1 MNWKGRKMFS
11 SAVDMQS
18 GGSVPYPS
26 YQMGGAIPAPLF
38 EEGDDE
44 INMALNTMASMTSPS
59 VKDINQ
65 MKTEPMGAMGAMGE
79 MPKDQGP
86 MDFNTDLM
94 ELKNEYKNEI
104 FSFIKKPGAVEEL
117 GSYLKTMQLSY
128 QNDLTD
134 IMKRH
139 GVKEYSPEQEL
150 FTPEFMEEVKM
161 AFAVPE
167 MQDGGVAM
175 PTTQEQLDEIFSA
188 FPGKYSLQ
196 EFNMLP
202 EDARQMLIVRALI
215 EKGTKA
221 QAPTVPQAPYS
232 AEEVKTR
239 LGEIIEERK
248 RLARESVAMP
258 QTKQGGILGFASQV
272 NALRAGQAAAESE
285 ALLDEA
291 NLLQALGAGSRT
303 GVGSDVDMP
312 ADLINRLTKMD
323 DPSKNDE
330 AILRLAQSQAKQVEE
345 SVPLL
350 GHVYFKQMSPQGF
363 FRMFPHYAG
372 TKEINGVTYTID
384 EWIEKVFEDSN
395 IDLNDNETRDLVAAA
410 ALGSWVSGKKTAGPT
425 IDGDDPFNI
434 N

>member
-65 MKTEPMGAMGAMGE
+65 MKTEPMGAMGE

-150 FTPEFMEEVKM
+150 FTPEFMEEVNY
-161 AFAVPE
+161 V
-167 MQDGGVAM
+167 
-175 PTTQEQLDEIFSA
+175 
-188 FPGKYSLQ
+188 
-196 EFNMLP
+196 
-202 EDARQMLIVRALI
+202 
-215 EKGTKA
+215 
-221 QAPTVPQAPYS
+221 
-232 AEEVKTR
+232 
-239 LGEIIEERK
+239 
-248 RLARESVAMP
+248 
-258 QTKQGGILGFASQV
+258 
-272 NALRAGQAAAESE
+272 
-285 ALLDEA
+285 
-291 NLLQALGAGSRT
+291 
-303 GVGSDVDMP
+303 
-312 ADLINRLTKMD
+312 
-323 DPSKNDE
+323 
-330 AILRLAQSQAKQVEE
+330 
-345 SVPLL
+345 
-350 GHVYFKQMSPQGF
+350 
-363 FRMFPHYAG
+363 
-372 TKEINGVTYTID
+372 EINY
-384 EWIEKVFEDSN
+384 E
-395 IDLNDNETRDLVAAA
+395 
-410 ALGSWVSGKKTAGPT
+410 
-425 IDGDDPFNI
+425 
-434 N
+434 

>member
-26 YQMGGAIPAPLF
+26 YLTGDLVMPAPLF

-65 MKTEPMGAMGAMGE
+65 MKTEPMGAMGE

-94 ELKNEYKNEI
+94 ELKKEYKNEI

-175 PTTQEQLDEIFSA
+175 PTTQEQLDRIFSA
-188 FPGKYSLQ
+188 FPGTYTL
-196 EFNMLP
+196 EDFNMLP
-202 EDARQMLIVRALI
+202 KQTQEMLITRALI

-221 QAPTVPQAPYS
+221 STPSVTTEPFYSPQ
-232 AEEVKTR
+232 EVKTR
-239 LGEIIEERK
+239 LNEIINSRIE
-248 RLARESVAMP
+248 LAKQSGVMP

-272 NALRAGQAAAESE
+272 NALRADQADKISSAMR
-285 ALLDEA
+285 DEA
-291 NLLQALGAGSRT
+291 DLLKALATGSKANLGKDT
-303 GVGSDVDMP
+303 VMP
-312 ADLINRLTKMD
+312 SDLITKMVEGD
-323 DPSKNDE
+323 DPGKNDE
-330 AILRLAQSQAKQVEE
+330 AILKLAQTQAKQVEE

-384 EWIEKVFEDSN
+384 EWIEKAVEDSKV
-395 IDLNDNETRDLVAAA
+395 DLNDNETRDLVAAV
-410 ALGSWVSGKKTAGPT
+410 ALGSWVSGKAA
-425 IDGDDPFNI
+425 DPFDI
-434 N
+434 K